1 VSAPLVQ
8 RVFQSLSSAEFQ
20 SGEALA
26 ERLQVTRA
34 AVWKAVEQLRELSIE
49 PEAQPN
55 RGYRL
60 PQGIDAL
67 SAAEIRASMP
77 ADVDARVEDLTVL
90 WSTESTN
97 DSLLATQPVAPNKA
111 RVVLAE
117 LQTAGRGRRGR
128 SWMMAPGGAIC
139 LSIGW
144 SFAEMPR
151 DLSALTLAV
160 GVCVQRAL
168 ATCGAPQVKLK
179 WPNDLVTNDG
189 KLGGILLELR
199 AEAGGP
205 VYVVIG
211 IGINVS
217 LPAAVRAAVAK
228 AGGIPVDYRAVAA
241 APVSRNVLVAH
252 IVEECMHGLTLF
264 RESGFAAFHTAWN
277 ELDALRGRAIT
288 VQSVAESSVG
298 FARGVDAHGQLLV
311 ENAGALAAHASGEVL
326 VRPIGAPQNQ

>member
-1 VSAPLVQ
+1 MSAPLVQ

-26 ERLQVTRA
+26 ERLQVTRT

-67 SAAEIRASMP
+67 IEADIRAAMDP
-77 ADVDARVEDLTVL
+77 DVSARIEDLTVV

-97 DSLLATQPVAPNKA
+97 DSLLATEPVAPNKA

-128 SWMMAPGGAIC
+128 SWTMAPGGAIC

-151 DLSALTLAV
+151 DLSALTLAI

-168 ATCGAPQVKLK
+168 ADCGAPKVKLK
-179 WPNDLVTNDG
+179 WPNDLVTDDG

-205 VYVVIG
+205 AYVVIG
-211 IGINVS
+211 IGINIV
-217 LPAAVRAAVAK
+217 LPAQARAAVVQ
-228 AGGIPVDYRAVAA
+228 AGGKPVEYRSVAGK
-241 APVSRNVLVAH
+241 PTSRNVLVTH
-252 IVEECMHGLTLF
+252 IVAECVRGLTLF
-264 RESGFAAFHTAWN
+264 RDAGFGAFHTDWN
-277 ELDALRGRAIT
+277 GLDALRGRAIT
-288 VQSVAESSVG
+288 VQGVASSAVG
-298 FARGVDAHGQLLV
+298 IARGVDVHGQLLV
-311 ENAGALAAHASGEVL
+311 ETAGALVAHASGEVS
-326 VRPIGAPQNQ
+326 VRPVSAQ